1 MSEQQKIITIEKLKE
16 ENEII
21 VMELEDKIEELEV
34 DRDDYKSYCDDKDD
48 EVKCLQE
55 EIAGKD
61 ELIKTKDKIIRDM
74 KEMALKLVRFQ

>member
-1 MSEQQKIITIEKLKE
+1 
-16 ENEII
+16 
-21 VMELEDKIEELEV
+21 MELEDKIEELEV

-48 EVKCLQE
+48 EVKFLQE

-74 KEMALKLVRFQ
+74 KEMALKLVRFE